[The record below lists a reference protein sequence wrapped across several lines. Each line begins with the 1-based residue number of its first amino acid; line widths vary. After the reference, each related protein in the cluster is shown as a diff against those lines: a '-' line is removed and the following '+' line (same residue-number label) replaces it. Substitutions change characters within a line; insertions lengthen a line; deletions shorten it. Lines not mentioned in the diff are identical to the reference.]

1 MARQKMFLSAKG
13 KLTGIPPGTSLPFDT
28 YVYQKT
34 TPELANYVDE
44 CGARMQVRRHV
55 PQYNPQTPAQMG
67 RRGQFAIGVAAYKA
81 LTEPDKQQWR
91 TDARPHHLNGF
102 QYFMKIWCNTHPPL
116 TGTAWDGGSTTWDS
130 GSTTWDI

>member
-13 KLTGIPPGTSLPFDT
+13 KLTGIPPGTTLPFDT

-55 PQYNPQTPAQMG
+55 PQINPQTPGQMANRG
-67 RRGQFAIGVAAYKA
+67 RFALGVAEYQA
-81 LTEPDKQQWR
+81 LSEEVKQTWR
-91 TDARPHHLNGF
+91 QNARKHHLNGF
-102 QYFMKIWCNTHPPL
+102 QYYMRIYCNTHPPL
-116 TGTAWDGGSTTWDS
+116 EATQWDNGLTTWDN
-130 GSTTWDI
+130 GLTNWD